1 MNIQFFENHLKT
13 IKDLQDIAE
22 KHNCS
27 IHFGFNSSASSVINE
42 DIFKANKIHQNVI
55 NDITSYDVEL
65 KDVNSEYS
73 TAWFELYEK
82 DKDIYHVMRYIEET
96 LYFEIENFDDE
107 NVSEEFI
114 DFYNNNRYEDMDFY
128 ELRTAP
134 TIITGF
140 GNKEPI
146 KDYRCYR
153 PGMCVKYFADLVCD
167 YLGEERI
174 CRTY

>member
-27 IHFGFNSSASSVINE
+27 IHFGFNGYCSSDIDE
-42 DIFKANKIHQNVI
+42 DIFKANKIHQNVV
-55 NDITSYDVEL
+55 NDLTSSDVEL
-65 KDVNSEYS
+65 KNVHCETSYV
-73 TAWFELYEK
+73 WFELYEK
-82 DKDIYHVMRYIEET
+82 DKDTYNMMRYIEKT
-96 LYFEIENFDDE
+96 LFLEIENFDDE

-114 DFYNNNRYEDMDFY
+114 DFYNNNQYEDMDFY
-128 ELRTAP
+128 QLKTNP

-140 GNKEPI
+140 GNDKQI

-153 PGMCVKYFADLVCD
+153 PGMSVKYFADLVCD

-174 CRTY
+174 RRTY

>member
-13 IKDLQDIAE
+13 IKDLQNIAE

-27 IHFGFNSSASSVINE
+27 IHFGFDSSCSSSIDE
-42 DIFKANKIHQNVI
+42 DIFKANKIHPIVF
-55 NDITSYDVEL
+55 DDLTSDDVEL
-65 KDVNSEYS
+65 KNVNCETSY
-73 TAWFELYEK
+73 AWFELYEK
-82 DKDIYHVMRYIEET
+82 DKDKYNVMRYVEKT
-96 LYFEIENFDDE
+96 LYFEIENFNDE

-114 DFYNNNRYEDMDFY
+114 DFYNNNQYEDMDFY
-128 ELRTAP
+128 ELRTSP

-140 GNKEPI
+140 GNKEQI